1 MMFDKILSS
10 PIFPWQDGSGDLEDI
25 ILESR
30 VRLCRNLKKYVF
42 PNKASEP
49 ELVGIYNEGKQ
60 YMPVLNTL
68 GHGLYE
74 FIDIHELTPLQR
86 EVLVERHL
94 TTAAHIANP
103 EHRAIMLRDD
113 GAVSILVNEDD
124 HFCIQTMAS
133 GLALQRVWNE
143 ANQIDDSLESKM
155 NFAFRDDYG
164 YLTASPSLMGT
175 GLVASVVL
183 HLPALVAMKRL
194 NRIVQGITKLG
205 YAIGGVFFEQN
216 ESFGN
221 LFQISNQVTLG
232 VTEDDIISQLEK
244 IVYQI
249 VQEERNCRHSIWS
262 ENRDAVKDKVL
273 RHYGV
278 LTNAWML
285 EHREYVNIL
294 SDLRLAIDLGVVHE
308 RPQVYQALLTAGEA
322 GNLQLSMGHAL
333 SEHDMNLRRASV
345 ARHMLQEYSI

>member
-1 MMFDKILSS
+1 MFQEILSS
-10 PIFPWQDGSGDLEDI
+10 PIFPWQDGSGELEDI
-25 ILESR
+25 VLESR
-30 VRLCRNLKKYVF
+30 VRLSRNLKKYVF

-60 YMPVLNTL
+60 YMPMLNTL
-68 GHGLYE
+68 GNGRYE
-74 FIDIHELTPLQR
+74 FVDIHELTPIQR
-86 EVLVERHL
+86 EAMVERHL
-94 TTAAHIANP
+94 TTAQHIAEP
-103 EHRAIMLRDD
+103 EHRAIMVRDD

-124 HFCIQTMAS
+124 HFCIQAMAS
-133 GLALQRVWNE
+133 GLSLQQVWNE

-164 YLTASPSLMGT
+164 YLTASPSLTGT
-175 GLVASVVL
+175 GMVASVIL

-232 VTEDDIISQLEK
+232 VTEEDTIRQLEK

-262 ENRDAVKDKVL
+262 ENKDVVKDKLL

-278 LTNAWML
+278 LTNAWLL

-294 SDLRLAIDLGVVHE
+294 SDLRLAIDFGVIHE
-308 RPQVYQALLTAGEA
+308 RPQVYQALLASGEP
-322 GNLQLSMGHAL
+322 GNLQLAMGGTM
-333 SEHDMNLRRASV
+333 SVHDMNLRRASV